1 VVAFAVNTE
10 EVALPFASVVSVS
23 MYGVATMPFAKVP
36 LAPVAGAV
44 NVTVAPGVGTPPVVT
59 FATSGAANA
68 TLITAL
74 CGVPLVAVMPTAVPP
89 VVLVRANVADG
100 VTPVTAAVTL

>member
-1 VVAFAVNTE
+1 MVAFAVNTE
-10 EVALPFASVVSVS
+10 EVALPLASVITVSVF
-23 MYGVATMPFAKVP
+23 VEFDANVP
-36 LAPVAGAV
+36 LAPVVGAV
-44 NVTVAPGVGTPPVVT
+44 NVTDKPCVGTPPVVT